1 MGAFKSLTS
10 QDIIVSPLVV
20 YGSSYI
26 NPTPITFLLGK
37 NTSYDSVNDEL
48 NPSPWSISASLVY
61 SSVKQL
67 YYSNTFPNDPQPYI
81 VIDNQGNV
89 VEGSQ
94 TANINSRYE
103 NYLQS
108 GLEAIRNFPTG
119 SNNELLVGIIPQSL
133 FGDYIKPGSL
143 SIYDKNDERILFDDG
158 QGNIIGDGTVEPDFD
173 ALFQGKKFNFPYLG
187 NIIYTH
193 GIIIITDQ
201 NAIKTIGN
209 VKKLNISFIPARTVY
224 ETQYKCTIRPDEF
237 NYSQNP
243 TLLSGSQLTNP
254 IIASGSTINTSGD
267 VVDFVTGSAFAP
279 YITSVGLYNTN
290 NELLAVGKLSQ
301 PIPTSRTVDMNIVIN
316 MDK

>member
-20 YGSSYI
+20 HGAS
-26 NPTPITFLLGK
+26 TTQAITFLVGN
-37 NTSYDSVNDEL
+37 NTSYGSAIDISNT
-48 NPSPWSISASLVY
+48 SPWPSSSLVY
-61 SSVKQL
+61 NSIKQL
-67 YYSNTFPNDPQPYI
+67 YYSNTLPNDPQPYI

-94 TANINSRYE
+94 TANVNSRYD

-108 GLEAIRNFPTG
+108 GLYPVKNFPTG
-119 SNNELLVGIIPQSL
+119 ENDEISVGIIPQSL
-133 FGDYIKPGSL
+133 FGDYIKPGSVTI
-143 SIYDKNDERILFDDG
+143 SSVGSATFGYNDDA
-158 QGNIIGDGTVEPDFD
+158 QGNIIDFNT
-173 ALFQGKKFNFPYLG
+173 GEYIG
-187 NIIYTH
+187 NVIYTH

-201 NAIKTIGN
+201 DVVKNFGYGVRN
-209 VKKLNISFIPARTVY
+209 VGIIPTRTVY

-243 TLLSGSQLTNP
+243 TLLTGKQLINP
-254 IIASGSTINTSGD
+254 IISPGVIVNTSGD
-267 VVDFVTGSAFAP
+267 MIDFVTGSAFSP

-290 NELLAVGKLSQ
+290 NELLAVAKLSQ

>member
-20 YGSSYI
+20 DGGSQ
-26 NPTPITFLLGK
+26 NPFIDFILGRNTPYNSI
-37 NTSYDSVNDEL
+37 NDEP
-48 NPSPWSISASLVY
+48 NIPPFPPASLVY
-61 SSVKQL
+61 SSIKQL

-81 VIDNQGNV
+81 VIDNQGKV
-89 VEGSQ
+89 IEGSQ
-94 TANINSRYE
+94 TANVNSRYD

-108 GLEAIRNFPTG
+108 GLYPVKNFPTG
-119 SNNELLVGIIPQSL
+119 ENDIIAVGTIPQSL
-133 FGDYIKPGSL
+133 FGDYIKPGSIKL
-143 SIYDKNDERILFDDG
+143 LAGGVVVDDG
-158 QGNIIGDGTVEPDFD
+158 YGNLYKTSTLQYV
-173 ALFQGKKFNFPYLG
+173 G

-201 NAIKTIGN
+201 SSAE
-209 VKKLNISFIPARTVY
+209 FIVGGDTVNFSPMRTVY

-243 TLLSGSQLTNP
+243 TLLTGKQLTNP
-254 IIASGSTINTSGD
+254 IVSPGAIVNTSGD
-267 VVDFVTGSAFAP
+267 MISFVTGSSFAP

-290 NELLAVGKLSQ
+290 NELLAVAKLSQ